1 MNAIR
6 FKILM
11 DRYVAGEAGNDDW
24 MELVEMIRTGAYDDL
39 LRQFIDEIYQAE
51 EGGEDIS
58 SGRREELLLKIYAMA
73 PAPRRIMHIRWWA
86 AASVTLLL
94 LAGGLYIGSR
104 KKAAPAPLVVKKEAA
119 VKKDVLPGSDKAV
132 LTLADGSTVTLDA
145 AGNQVLRQGNTA
157 IRQLNGQ
164 LQYESSA
171 AGKEMSYNTL
181 TTPRGGQYQLLLP
194 DGTGVWLNAGSSLR
208 YPVAF
213 KGNERKVILT
223 GEAYFEV
230 THNEK
235 QPFRIQ
241 VGDQLVEDLGTHFNI
256 NAYADEP
263 EMKTT
268 LLEGSV
274 KVGNV
279 VLKPG
284 EQALVNKQGD
294 ISVKKAINTADAI
307 AWKSGFFVFKDANL
321 KTVMREIA
329 RWYDVTVIYQPDVN
343 NSQQFSGRIDRSLT
357 LSQVLNGLALTKARF
372 SMEKNRTVVIL
383 P

>member
-1 MNAIR
+1 
-6 FKILM
+6 M
-11 DRYVAGEAGNDDW
+11 DRYVAGEAGNGDW
-24 MELVEMIRTGAYDDL
+24 AELVEMIRTGAYDHL

-51 EGGEDIS
+51 EGEEDVS
-58 SGRREELLLKIYAMA
+58 SGRREELLMKIYAMA
-73 PAPRRIMHIRWWA
+73 PAPRRIMHVRWWA

-94 LAGGLYIGSR
+94 LAGGLYVGSR
-104 KKAAPAPLVVKKEAA
+104 KQAAPVPAVVKKEGA
-119 VKKDVLPGSDKAV
+119 VKRDVLPGSDKAV
-132 LTLADGSTVTLDA
+132 LTLADGSTVTLDST
-145 AGNQVLRQGNTA
+145 GKQVLRQGNTA

-164 LQYESSA
+164 LQYESGD
-171 AGKEMSYNTL
+171 AGKEISYNTL

-213 KGNERKVILT
+213 RGKERKVILT

-230 THNEK
+230 AHNDQ

-294 ISVKKAINTADAI
+294 ISVKKGINTADAI

-372 SMEKNRTVVIL
+372 SMKKNRTVVIL

>member
-1 MNAIR
+1 
-6 FKILM
+6 M
-11 DRYVAGEAGNDDW
+11 DRYIAGEAGNDDW
-24 MELVEMIRTGAYDDL
+24 MELVGMIRTGAYDNL
-39 LRQFIDEIYQAE
+39 LQQFIDEIYQAE

-58 SGRREELLLKIYAMA
+58 SARREELLYKIYTTA
-73 PAPRRIMHIRWWA
+73 PTPRRIGRIRWWA
-86 AASVTLLL
+86 AASVALLL
-94 LAGGLYIGSR
+94 VSGGLYFASQKR
-104 KKAAPAPLVVKKEAA
+104 EAPMPVA
-119 VKKDVLPGSDKAV
+119 VKSAVLKTDVLPGGNKAV
-132 LTLADGSTVTLDA
+132 LTLADGSTVTLDS
-145 AGNQVLRQGNTA
+145 AGSQVLRQGNTA

-164 LQYESSA
+164 LQYENKSA
-171 AGKEMSYNTL
+171 VKEISYNTL
-181 TTPRGGQYQLLLP
+181 TTPRGGQYQVLLP

-213 KGNERKVILT
+213 TEKERKVMLT

-230 THNEK
+230 VHDDK
-235 QPFRIQ
+235 KPFRIQ

-279 VLKPG
+279 ILKPG
-284 EQALVNKQGD
+284 EQALVNKHGD
-294 ISVKKAINTADAI
+294 ISVKKGINVADAV

-329 RWYDVTVIYQPDVN
+329 RWYDVNIIYQPDVN
-343 NSQQFSGRIDRSLT
+343 NNQQFSGRIDRNLT
-357 LSQVLNGLALTKARF
+357 LSEVLNGLALTKARF

>member
-1 MNAIR
+1 
-6 FKILM
+6 M
-11 DRYVAGEAGNDDW
+11 DRYVAGEAGNGDW
-24 MELVEMIRTGAYDDL
+24 AELVEMIRTGAYDHL

-51 EGGEDIS
+51 EGEEDIS
-58 SGRREELLLKIYAMA
+58 SGRREELLMKIYAMT
-73 PAPRRIMHIRWWA
+73 PAPRRIMHVRWWA

-94 LAGGLYIGSR
+94 LAGGLYVGSR
-104 KKAAPAPLVVKKEAA
+104 KQAAPVPPPVVKKEGA
-119 VKKDVLPGSDKAV
+119 VKRDVLPGSDKAV
-132 LTLADGSTVTLDA
+132 LTLADGSTVTLDS
-145 AGNQVLRQGNTA
+145 AGKQVLRQGNTA

-164 LQYESSA
+164 LQYESSD
-171 AGKEMSYNTL
+171 AGKEISYNTL

-213 KGNERKVILT
+213 RGKERKVILT

-230 THNEK
+230 AHNDQ

-284 EQALVNKQGD
+284 EQALINKQGD
-294 ISVKKAINTADAI
+294 ISVKKGINTADAV

>member
-1 MNAIR
+1 
-6 FKILM
+6 M
-11 DRYVAGEAGNDDW
+11 DRYVAGEAGNGDW
-24 MELVEMIRTGAYDDL
+24 AELVEMIRTGAYDHL

-51 EGGEDIS
+51 EGEEDIS
-58 SGRREELLLKIYAMA
+58 SGRREELLMKIYAMA
-73 PAPRRIMHIRWWA
+73 PAPRRIMHVRWWA

-94 LAGGLYIGSR
+94 LAGGLYVGSR
-104 KKAAPAPLVVKKEAA
+104 KQAAPVPAVVKKEGA
-119 VKKDVLPGSDKAV
+119 VKRDVLPGSDKAV
-132 LTLADGSTVTLDA
+132 LTLADGSTVTLDST
-145 AGNQVLRQGNTA
+145 GKQVLRQGNTA

-164 LQYESSA
+164 LQYESGD
-171 AGKEMSYNTL
+171 AGKEISYNTL

-213 KGNERKVILT
+213 RGKERKVILT

-230 THNEK
+230 AHNDQ

-294 ISVKKAINTADAI
+294 ISVKKGINTADAI

-372 SMEKNRTVVIL
+372 SMKKNRTVVIL

>member
-1 MNAIR
+1 
-6 FKILM
+6 M
-11 DRYVAGEAGNDDW
+11 DRYVAGEAGNGDW
-24 MELVEMIRTGAYDDL
+24 AELVEMIRTGAYDHL

-51 EGGEDIS
+51 EGEEDIS
-58 SGRREELLLKIYAMA
+58 SGRREELLMKIYAMT
-73 PAPRRIMHIRWWA
+73 PAPRRIMHVRWWA

-94 LAGGLYIGSR
+94 LAGGLYVGSR
-104 KKAAPAPLVVKKEAA
+104 KQAAPVPPPVVKKEGA
-119 VKKDVLPGSDKAV
+119 VKRDVLPGSDKAV
-132 LTLADGSTVTLDA
+132 LTLADGSTVTLDS
-145 AGNQVLRQGNTA
+145 AGKQVLRQGKTA

-164 LQYESSA
+164 LQYESSD
-171 AGKEMSYNTL
+171 AGKEISYNTL

-213 KGNERKVILT
+213 TEKERKVMLT

-230 THNEK
+230 VHDGK
-235 QPFRIQ
+235 KPFRIQ

-274 KVGNV
+274 KVSKNDRLPAT
-279 VLKPG
+279 VLTPG
-284 EQALVNKQGD
+284 QQALVAEN
-294 ISVKKAINTADAI
+294 AITVTKNVAVDEVV
-307 AWKSGFFVFKDANL
+307 AWKAGLFIFN
-321 KTVMREIA
+321 KTDIRSMMRQAE
-329 RWYDVTVIYQPDVN
+329 RWYDIIASYPNGVPEDE
-343 NSQQFSGRIDRSLT
+343 FSGSLSRNVN
-357 LSQVLNGLALTKARF
+357 LSQFLKI
-372 SMEKNRTVVIL
+372 MEYSDIKIKITGKNVIIN

>member
-1 MNAIR
+1 
-6 FKILM
+6 M
-11 DRYVAGEAGNDDW
+11 DRYVAGEAGNGDW
-24 MELVEMIRTGAYDDL
+24 SELVEMIRTGAYDHL

-51 EGGEDIS
+51 EGEEDIS
-58 SGRREELLLKIYAMA
+58 SGRREELLMKIYAMT
-73 PAPRRIMHIRWWA
+73 PAPRRIMHVRWWA

-94 LAGGLYIGSR
+94 LAGGLYVGSR
-104 KKAAPAPLVVKKEAA
+104 KQAAPVPPPVVKKEGA
-119 VKKDVLPGSDKAV
+119 VKRDVLPGSDKAV
-132 LTLADGSTVTLDA
+132 LTLADGSTVTLDS

-164 LQYESSA
+164 LQYESSD
-171 AGKEMSYNTL
+171 AGKEISYNTL

-213 KGNERKVILT
+213 RGKERKVILT

-230 THNEK
+230 AHNDQ

-294 ISVKKAINTADAI
+294 ISVKKGINTADAI

>member
-1 MNAIR
+1 
-6 FKILM
+6 M
-11 DRYVAGEAGNDDW
+11 DRYVAGEAGNGDW
-24 MELVEMIRTGAYDDL
+24 AELVEMIRTGAYDHL

-51 EGGEDIS
+51 EGEEDIS
-58 SGRREELLLKIYAMA
+58 SGRREELLMKIYAMT
-73 PAPRRIMHIRWWA
+73 PAPRRIMHVRWWA

-94 LAGGLYIGSR
+94 LAGGLYVGSR
-104 KKAAPAPLVVKKEAA
+104 KQAAPVPPPVVKKEGA
-119 VKKDVLPGSDKAV
+119 VKRDVLPGSDKAV
-132 LTLADGSTVTLDA
+132 LTLADGSTVTLDS
-145 AGNQVLRQGNTA
+145 AGKQVLRQGNTA

-164 LQYESSA
+164 LQYESSD
-171 AGKEMSYNTL
+171 AGKEISYNTL

-213 KGNERKVILT
+213 RGKERKVILT

-230 THNEK
+230 AHNDQ

-294 ISVKKAINTADAI
+294 ISVKKGINTADAI

-372 SMEKNRTVVIL
+372 SMKKNRTVVIL